1 MNISN
6 YLRNRILNH
15 FFRGTA
21 SSPPATLY
29 VALFLNNPTEAST
42 GTEVSG
48 DGYVRKAVSFTAPVT
63 ENGRQVITNAN
74 DIEFDPAGSNWGNI
88 THAEIRDAVTGG
100 NPYYF
105 GPLTTP
111 KLIETNDV
119 LRINA
124 GELKLTIG

>member
-6 YLRNRILNH
+6 YLRNRALNH

-21 SSPPATLY
+21 STSPATLF
-29 VALFLNNPTEAST
+29 VGLFLNNPTAAST

-48 DGYVRKAVSFTAPVT
+48 TGYIRKAVTFTAPVT
-63 ENGRQVITNAN
+63 EDGKQVIANAT
-74 DIEFDPAGSNWGNI
+74 DIEFDPAGANWGNV
-88 THAEIRDAVTGG
+88 THAEIRDAVTAG
-100 NPYYF
+100 NAYYY
-105 GPLTTP
+105 GALTSP

-124 GELKLTIG
+124 GELKLTLR